1 MKNETGNLIIRI
13 VTTIGIYLW
22 HNASVFIIY
31 LVLNVLDILT
41 GMLKAKDSR
50 QGLQGVTRSQGS
62 HQGDRPHQGS
72 QDQQGGRG
80 LSQDREPPGNWFVQG
95 VLRKLGCWILIF
107 VSFLVSIAFVDIGK
121 KLNLNLHIMFCLGW
135 YVLGAMI
142 LNELRSIIKNLIQL
156 HVFIPKIFTKC
167 LQEIENHFK

>member
-1 MKNETGNLIIRI
+1 MKNETENLIIRI

-31 LVLNVLDILT
+31 LVLNVLDTLT
-41 GMLKAKDSR
+41 CMLKAKNSR
-50 QGLQGVTRSQGS
+50 QGLK
-62 HQGDRPHQGS
+62 
-72 QDQQGGRG
+72 
-80 LSQDREPPGNWFVQG
+80 G

-107 VSFLVSIAFVDIGK
+107 VSFLVSIAFVHIGK

-156 HVFIPKIFTKC
+156 HVFI
-167 LQEIENHFK
+167 L